1 MTPPKI
7 LFVTYGG
14 GHVRM
19 MLPVIR
25 SLLDQGG
32 LSIEVLALTTARDY
46 LARHGIKSKG
56 FRDLVTEA
64 DGQALA
70 WGRALMDGQTH
81 PSVEAAESEA
91 YLGLS
96 YAELVEDRGLEG
108 ARQAFGHRGRAA
120 FNPVRVLGRALRQL
134 APDLVVAT
142 SSPRAEAAA
151 LRAARTH
158 GIPAICLVDLF
169 ALEELKY
176 ISQPG
181 YADRICVLDE
191 HVLAR
196 FLAAGRAGHE
206 VVATGNPAFDS
217 LADPAL
223 ARQAAQW
230 LASQPWRARKK
241 ILWVSQPEPA
251 RHRIT
256 GEPGDEG
263 LPRRVFEAMSQL
275 AARRP
280 DWHLIVRPHPSE
292 DAAGFRPGPNV
303 SISTQQ
309 EPLHMLLHA
318 VNAVVCMTSTVGYEA
333 ALLGKPLIHLPLSV
347 YRDEADYTQMGL
359 ALRCDTLEGLER
371 ALNSILLGEW
381 TPSLRLAPAGDA
393 TRAVCRVINGML
405 P

>member
-1 MTPPKI
+1 
-7 LFVTYGG
+7 
-14 GHVRM
+14 M

-25 SLLDQGG
+25 RLRDEGRLT
-32 LSIEVLALTTARDY
+32 LEVLALTTAREY
-46 LARHGIKSKG
+46 LASHGIKSKG
-56 FRDLVTEA
+56 FRDLVTGA
-64 DGQALA
+64 DAQALA
-70 WGRALMDGQTH
+70 WGRELMEGQTH
-81 PSVEAAESEA
+81 PSVETAESEA

-96 YAELVEDRGLEG
+96 FAELVEDLGLEG
-108 ARQAFGHRGRAA
+108 ARQAFAHRRRAA
-120 FNPVRVLGRALRQL
+120 FHPVRVLGRALKQW

-151 LRAARTH
+151 LRAARVH
-158 GIPAICLVDLF
+158 GIPAVCLVDLF

-176 ISQPG
+176 IGQPG

-191 HVLAR
+191 HVRAR
-196 FLAAGRAGHE
+196 FLAAGRAAHE

-230 LASQPWRARKK
+230 LAVQPWHERKK

-256 GEPGDEG
+256 GEPGDTG
-263 LPRRVFEAMSQL
+263 LPRRVFEALSRL

-292 DAAGFRPGPNV
+292 DATGFRPGLNV

-318 VNAVVCMTSTVGYEA
+318 VDAVVCMTSTVGYEA

-359 ALRCDTLEGLER
+359 ALRCDTLEGLEK